1 MKKRREILD
10 KLGITITKESIKN
23 QAMDKKQMLERRNPY
38 EINKWIADTYGIS
51 ANEMID
57 SIIETGDILQIY
69 EFFYLIVDIRKE
81 FGNYNSLKDL
91 GIHDEKI
98 KKFEKAI
105 LDSKNAKLIRYCIG
119 FVPGIDLD
127 KYLEAL
133 YDTKSYWDIK
143 ALSVGRDYIDANE
156 VANPELLKRVKSSGY
171 NDILN
176 KAKQAA
182 KDKKYFPES
191 LKEFEEQKRDLNQ
204 LTDKIINSKS
214 PYLICELA
222 NYIEHLE
229 EIQDK
234 EKKTLI
240 EKLAKA
246 ELLTHDSMGIY
257 EFLSSVESV
266 SQSMFK
272 KMVREIIEIGDE
284 KYMKYVREF
293 TLYRFRIHNKS
304 IDERLKGK
312 EKKKREHTKT
322 ILNSF
327 PAHEVEYLITK
338 FRRIGG
344 WSEDAIEKIIN
355 NPYEI
360 VWGEEEYVEIGGN
373 IFTLYPVGNRIISTD
388 MWVKLPHDKWRLNT
402 IGKILYE
409 EFEPITIDYADW
421 RDICNSYLSHYQNI
435 LDEHWSDKDFTNR
448 IQDLKYRTYKYAK
461 DSKTGKTIVVGFF
474 GANIAYGAGGKY
486 LTNAELY
493 VLPQFRGRG
502 IARELVWQ
510 SFTLAYADGIR
521 TFDSLTYRVPN
532 HNPLNFWKKAGAET
546 TELIHIAGDLAEMIK
561 RLEARNENKENV
573 QHLTDRG

>member
-1 MKKRREILD
+1 MNREQLI
-10 KLGITITKESIKN
+10 KYLGITKN
-23 QAMDKKQMLERRNPY
+23 TIEEQKTQKSRMKNEGNPY
-38 EINKWIADTYGIS
+38 EINKWIEDTYGIS
-51 ANEMID
+51 ASEMID
-57 SIIETGDILQIY
+57 AIIQTGDILQIY
-69 EFFYLIVDIRKE
+69 EFLYLIVDAKKE
-81 FGNYNSLKDL
+81 FTFYKSFKDL
-91 GIHDEKI
+91 GISNEKLSSL
-98 KKFEKAI
+98 EDVI
-105 LDSKNAKLIRYCIG
+105 LKSGNAKLIRYCIG

-127 KYLEAL
+127 RYLQAL
-133 YDTKSYWDIK
+133 YNTNSYWDIK
-143 ALSVGRDYIDANE
+143 ALSVGRDYINANE

-204 LTDKIINSKS
+204 LVNRIINSKS

-229 EIQDK
+229 EIQDE

-312 EKKKREHTKT
+312 EKKKKEHTKT

-327 PAHEVEYLITK
+327 PANEVEFLKNQYSTRTNEL
-338 FRRIGG
+338 
-344 WSEDAIEKIIN
+344 EDILKS
-355 NPYEI
+355 PYEI
-360 VWGEEEYVEIGGN
+360 VWGEEEDVEIGGN
-373 IFTLYPVGNRIISTD
+373 IFTVYPVGNRIIGTNIWMDLS
-388 MWVKLPHDKWRLNT
+388 HDKWRFHT
-402 IGKILYE
+402 IRRILDRK
-409 EFEPITIDYADW
+409 FEPITIDDADW
-421 RDICNSYLSHYQNI
+421 GDICNSYLSHYQNI
-435 LDEHWSDKDFTNR
+435 LDEHWSDEDFTKR
-448 IQDLKYRTYKYAK
+448 ILDLKYRTHKYAK
-461 DSKTGKTIVVGFF
+461 DSKTGKIIVVGFF
-474 GANIAYGAGGKY
+474 GANIAYGAGGRY

-502 IARELVWQ
+502 IARELVRQ
-510 SFTLAYADGIR
+510 SFTLAHDDGIQA
-521 TFDSLTYRVPN
+521 FDSLTYRVQN
-532 HNPLNFWKKAGAET
+532 HNPLNFWQQAGAEI
-546 TELIHIAGDLAEMIK
+546 TELIHIAGDLSEMIK
-561 RLEARNENKENV
+561 RLEAKEEKTGNV

>member
-98 KKFEKAI
+98 KKLENAI

-191 LKEFEEQKRDLNQ
+191 LIKEFEEQKRDLNQ
-204 LTDKIINSKS
+204 LVNRIINSKS

-229 EIQDK
+229 EIQDE

-266 SQSMFK
+266 SQNMFK

-312 EKKKREHTKT
+312 EKKKKEHTKT

-327 PAHEVEYLITK
+327 PANEVEYLKNKYSTK
-338 FRRIGG
+338 TNEL
-344 WSEDAIEKIIN
+344 EDILKS
-355 NPYEI
+355 PYEI
-360 VWGEEEYVEIGGN
+360 VWGEEEDVEIGGN
-373 IFTLYPVGNRIISTD
+373 IFTLYPVGNRIIGTNIWMDLS
-388 MWVKLPHDKWRLNT
+388 HDKWRFHT
-402 IGKILYE
+402 IRRILDRK
-409 EFEPITIDYADW
+409 FESITIDDADW

-435 LDEHWSDKDFTNR
+435 LDEHWSDEDFTKR
-448 IQDLKYRTYKYAK
+448 IQDLKYRTHKYAK
-461 DSKTGKTIVVGFF
+461 DSKTGKIIVVGFF
-474 GANIAYGAGGKY
+474 GANIAYGAGGRY

-502 IARELVWQ
+502 IARELVRQ
-510 SFTLAYADGIR
+510 SFTLAHDDGIQA
-521 TFDSLTYRVPN
+521 FDSLTYRVQN
-532 HNPLNFWKKAGAET
+532 HNPLNFWQQAGAEI
-546 TELIHIAGDLAEMIK
+546 TELIHIAGDLSEMIE
-561 RLEARNENKENV
+561 RLEAIEEKTGNV
-573 QHLTDRG
+573 ELLTDRG